1 MQEILEVLK
10 ENIIDSIKLLPFLF
24 ITYLLMELL
33 ENKAS
38 EKSLK
43 VIKKS
48 GKFGPILGSLL
59 GIVPQCGFSAAAA
72 SLYAGKIISIGS
84 LIAIFL
90 STSDEMLPILISSAA
105 PISLIIKILLIKLI
119 IGIVFGVII
128 DIIFTKKNNINIEDD
143 KTHIHD
149 ICEDEHCHCNEDG
162 ILRSS
167 IKHTLHIFIYVFI
180 IVLAITILINIIGED
195 SIANIMTKTNI
206 LGPFVSSLIGII
218 PNCASSVIITQL
230 YLKDMITFGSL
241 IAGLLMN
248 SGIGMLIL
256 FRLNK
261 NKKENFLILLILFVI
276 SIISG
281 IIIDLI

>member
-1 MQEILEVLK
+1 MLDAILDA
-10 ENIIDSIKLLPFLF
+10 IIDSLKLLPFLF

-38 EKSLK
+38 EKSLR

-128 DIIFTKKNNINIEDD
+128 DIIFTKKNNSNIEDD

>member
-1 MQEILEVLK
+1 MLDAILDA
-10 ENIIDSIKLLPFLF
+10 IIDSLKLLPFLF

>member
-1 MQEILEVLK
+1 MLDAILDA
-10 ENIIDSIKLLPFLF
+10 IIDSLKLLPFLF

-38 EKSLK
+38 DKSLK

-48 GKFGPILGSLL
+48 GKLGPILGSLL

-105 PISLIIKILLIKLI
+105 PINLIIKILLIKLI
-119 IGIVFGVII
+119 IGIIFGVII
-128 DIIFTKKNNINIEDD
+128 DFIFRKKNDTSIGED
-143 KTHIHD
+143 KIHIHD

-162 ILRSS
+162 ILKSS

-195 SIANIMTKTNI
+195 AIASIMTKTNI

-261 NKKENFLILLILFVI
+261 SKKENLFILLTLFLI

>member
-1 MQEILEVLK
+1 MLDAILDA
-10 ENIIDSIKLLPFLF
+10 IIDSLKLLPFLF

-33 ENKAS
+33 ENRAS

-105 PISLIIKILLIKLI
+105 PISLIIKILLIKFI
-119 IGIVFGVII
+119 IGMVFGVII
-128 DIIFTKKNNINIEDD
+128 DIIFRKKNNINIEDD

-162 ILRSS
+162 ILKSS

-180 IVLAITILINIIGED
+180 IVLVITILINIIGED

>member
-1 MQEILEVLK
+1 MLDAILDA
-10 ENIIDSIKLLPFLF
+10 IIDSLKLLPFLF

-90 STSDEMLPILISSAA
+90 STSDEMLPILISSSA

>member
-1 MQEILEVLK
+1 MLDAILDA
-10 ENIIDSIKLLPFLF
+10 IIDSLKLLPFLF

-128 DIIFTKKNNINIEDD
+128 DIIFTKKNNINIEND

-180 IVLAITILINIIGED
+180 IVLAITILINIIGEN

>member
-1 MQEILEVLK
+1 MLDAILDA
-10 ENIIDSIKLLPFLF
+10 IIDSLKLLPFLF

-128 DIIFTKKNNINIEDD
+128 DIIFRKKNNINIEDD
-143 KTHIHD
+143 KIHIHD

-180 IVLAITILINIIGED
+180 IVLAITILINIIGEN

>member
-1 MQEILEVLK
+1 MLDAILDA
-10 ENIIDSIKLLPFLF
+10 IIDSLKLLPFLF

-128 DIIFTKKNNINIEDD
+128 DIIFRKKNNINIEDD
-143 KTHIHD
+143 KIHIHD
-149 ICEDEHCHCNEDG
+149 ICEDEHCHCNEEG
-162 ILRSS
+162 ILKSS

-180 IVLAITILINIIGED
+180 IVLAITILINIIGEN

>member
-1 MQEILEVLK
+1 MLDAILDA
-10 ENIIDSIKLLPFLF
+10 IIDSLKLLPFLF

-128 DIIFTKKNNINIEDD
+128 DIIFTKKNNINIEND

-261 NKKENFLILLILFVI
+261 NKKEIFLILLILFVI

>member
-1 MQEILEVLK
+1 MLDAILDA
-10 ENIIDSIKLLPFLF
+10 IIDSLKLLPFLF

-38 EKSLK
+38 EKSLR

-105 PISLIIKILLIKLI
+105 PISLIIKILFIKLI

-128 DIIFTKKNNINIEDD
+128 DIIFTKKNNSNIEDD

>member
-1 MQEILEVLK
+1 MLDAILDA
-10 ENIIDSIKLLPFLF
+10 IIDSLKLLPFLF

-38 EKSLK
+38 EKSLR

-128 DIIFTKKNNINIEDD
+128 DIIFRKKNNINIEDD

>member
-1 MQEILEVLK
+1 MLDAILDA
-10 ENIIDSIKLLPFLF
+10 IIDSLKLLPFLF

-105 PISLIIKILLIKLI
+105 PISLIIKILLIKFI
-119 IGIVFGVII
+119 IGMVFGVII
-128 DIIFTKKNNINIEDD
+128 DIIFSKKNNINIEDD

-162 ILRSS
+162 ILKSS

-281 IIIDLI
+281 VIIDLI

>member
-1 MQEILEVLK
+1 
-10 ENIIDSIKLLPFLF
+10 
-24 ITYLLMELL
+24 MELL

-38 EKSLK
+38 EKSLR

-128 DIIFTKKNNINIEDD
+128 DIIFRKKNNINIEDD

-241 IAGLLMN
+241 IAGVLMN

>member
-1 MQEILEVLK
+1 MLDAILDA
-10 ENIIDSIKLLPFLF
+10 IIDSLKLLPFLF

-43 VIKKS
+43 VIKES

-206 LGPFVSSLIGII
+206 LGPFISSLIGII

>member
-1 MQEILEVLK
+1 MLDAILDA
-10 ENIIDSIKLLPFLF
+10 IIDSLKLLPFLF

-38 EKSLK
+38 DKSLK

-48 GKFGPILGSLL
+48 GKLGPILGSLL

-105 PISLIIKILLIKLI
+105 PINLIIKILLIKLI
-119 IGIVFGVII
+119 IGIIFGVII
-128 DIIFTKKNNINIEDD
+128 DFIFGKKNDTSIGED
-143 KTHIHD
+143 KIHIHD

-162 ILRSS
+162 ILKSS

-195 SIANIMTKTNI
+195 AIASIMTKTNI

-261 NKKENFLILLILFVI
+261 SKKENLFILLTLFVI

-281 IIIDLI
+281 IVIDLI

>member
-1 MQEILEVLK
+1 MLDAILDA
-10 ENIIDSIKLLPFLF
+10 IIDSLKLLPFLF

-38 EKSLK
+38 EKSLR

-206 LGPFVSSLIGII
+206 LGPFISSLIGII

>member
-1 MQEILEVLK
+1 MLDAILDA
-10 ENIIDSIKLLPFLF
+10 IIDSLKLLPFLF

-128 DIIFTKKNNINIEDD
+128 DIIFRKKNNINIEDD
-143 KTHIHD
+143 KIHIHD

-180 IVLAITILINIIGED
+180 IILAITILINIIGEN

>member
-1 MQEILEVLK
+1 MLDAILDA
-10 ENIIDSIKLLPFLF
+10 IIDSLKLLPFLF

-38 EKSLK
+38 EKSLR

-143 KTHIHD
+143 KTRIHD

>member
-1 MQEILEVLK
+1 MLDAILDA
-10 ENIIDSIKLLPFLF
+10 IIDSLKLLPFLF

-59 GIVPQCGFSAAAA
+59 GIVPQCGFSVAAA

-128 DIIFTKKNNINIEDD
+128 DIIFSKKNNINIEDD

-162 ILRSS
+162 ILKSS

-261 NKKENFLILLILFVI
+261 NKKENFLILIILFVI

>member
-1 MQEILEVLK
+1 MLDAILDA
-10 ENIIDSIKLLPFLF
+10 IIDSLKLLPFLF

-38 EKSLK
+38 EKSLR

>member
-1 MQEILEVLK
+1 MLDAILDA
-10 ENIIDSIKLLPFLF
+10 IIDSLKLLPFLF

-128 DIIFTKKNNINIEDD
+128 DIIFRKKNNINIEDD

-180 IVLAITILINIIGED
+180 IVLAITILLNIIGED
-195 SIANIMTKTNI
+195 NIANIMTKTNI

>member
-1 MQEILEVLK
+1 MLDAILDA
-10 ENIIDSIKLLPFLF
+10 IIDSLKLLPFLF

-128 DIIFTKKNNINIEDD
+128 DIIFSKKDNINIEDD
-143 KTHIHD
+143 KNHIHD

-162 ILRSS
+162 ILKSS

>member
-1 MQEILEVLK
+1 MLDAILDA
-10 ENIIDSIKLLPFLF
+10 IIDSLKLLPFLF

-119 IGIVFGVII
+119 IGIVFGIII
-128 DIIFTKKNNINIEDD
+128 DIIFSKKNNINIEDD

-149 ICEDEHCHCNEDG
+149 ICEDEHCHCNEEG
-162 ILRSS
+162 ILKSS

>member
-1 MQEILEVLK
+1 MLDAILDA
-10 ENIIDSIKLLPFLF
+10 IIDSLKLLPFLF

-128 DIIFTKKNNINIEDD
+128 DIIFRKKNNINIEDD
-143 KTHIHD
+143 KIHIHD

>member
-1 MQEILEVLK
+1 MLDAIFDA
-10 ENIIDSIKLLPFLF
+10 IIDSLKLLPFLF

-38 EKSLK
+38 EKSLR

-128 DIIFTKKNNINIEDD
+128 DIIFRKKNNINIEDD

-180 IVLAITILINIIGED
+180 IVLAITILLNIIGED

>member
-1 MQEILEVLK
+1 MLDAILDA
-10 ENIIDSIKLLPFLF
+10 IIDSLKLLPFLF

-33 ENKAS
+33 ENRAS

-105 PISLIIKILLIKLI
+105 PINLIIKILLIKLI
-119 IGIVFGVII
+119 IGMVLGVII
-128 DIIFTKKNNINIEDD
+128 DIIFKKKNNINIEDD

-162 ILRSS
+162 ILKSS

-248 SGIGMLIL
+248 SGIGLLIL

-281 IIIDLI
+281 IVIDLI

>member
-1 MQEILEVLK
+1 MLDAILDA
-10 ENIIDSIKLLPFLF
+10 IIDSLKLLPFLF

-38 EKSLK
+38 EKSLR

-105 PISLIIKILLIKLI
+105 PISLIIKILFIKLI

>member
-1 MQEILEVLK
+1 MLDAILDA
-10 ENIIDSIKLLPFLF
+10 IIDSLKLLPFLF

-43 VIKKS
+43 VIKES

>member
-1 MQEILEVLK
+1 MLDAILDA
-10 ENIIDSIKLLPFLF
+10 IIDSLKLLPFLF

-162 ILRSS
+162 ILISS

>member
-1 MQEILEVLK
+1 MLDAILDA
-10 ENIIDSIKLLPFLF
+10 IIDSLKLLPFLF

-38 EKSLK
+38 EKSLR

-105 PISLIIKILLIKLI
+105 PINLIIKILLIKLI
-119 IGIVFGVII
+119 IGMVLGVII
-128 DIIFTKKNNINIEDD
+128 DIIFKKKNNINIEDD

>member
-1 MQEILEVLK
+1 MLEIIEDTL
-10 ENIIDSIKLLPFLF
+10 IDSIKLLPFLF

>member
-1 MQEILEVLK
+1 MLDAILDA
-10 ENIIDSIKLLPFLF
+10 IIDSLKLLPFLF

-48 GKFGPILGSLL
+48 GKFGPIIGSLL

-143 KTHIHD
+143 KIHIHD

>member
-1 MQEILEVLK
+1 MLDAILDA
-10 ENIIDSIKLLPFLF
+10 IIDSLKLLPFLF

-128 DIIFTKKNNINIEDD
+128 DIIFTKKNNINIEND